1 MSDLVQRAKDILLDP
16 RGAWPRIADEPATVA
31 SIYNPYVLVLAA
43 IGPVAGFIGLSLI
56 GVGGFGTTFRVPLVR
71 GLVQMV
77 VGYGL
82 SLAMVYAMAL
92 VVDWLA
98 PNFGGQR
105 NPIAA
110 LKLVAYSATAGML
123 GGFFSLLPSL
133 SGLGLLAA
141 LYSMYLIFLGVPLL
155 MRCPQEKA
163 LPYTGVVV
171 VAGFVTGIV
180 LAGVSSLF
188 TGAPHP

>member
-16 RGAWPRIADEPATVA
+16 RGTWPRIADEPATVA
-31 SIYNPYVLVLAA
+31 SIYNPYVLALAV
-43 IGPVAGFIGLSLI
+43 IGPLAGFIGLSLV
-56 GVGGFGTTFRVPLVR
+56 GVSGFGATFRVPIVR

-77 VGYGL
+77 VSYGL
-82 SLAMVYAMAL
+82 SLAMMYALAL

-98 PNFGGQR
+98 PTFGAQR

-123 GGFFSLLPSL
+123 GGVFSLLPSL
-133 SGLGLLAA
+133 SALGLLAA
-141 LYSMYLIFLGVPLL
+141 LYSVYLVYLGLPVL

-163 LPYTGVVV
+163 LPYTGAVVGV
-171 VAGFVTGIV
+171 GLVAGIV
-180 LAGVSSLF
+180 LGGVSSLF
-188 TGAPHP
+188 TGSPHP